1 MLSQLTD
8 VNSYNITVIYCYIT
22 VYNSYIT
29 VRPVYNQYITV
40 MLVCNSYVIITVML
54 YTVYILC
61 IIYVIYSILLYNSI
75 YTVI

>member
-29 VRPVYNQYITV
+29 VKPVYNQYITV
-40 MLVCNSYVIITVML
+40 TGMLVYNSYVIITVML
-54 YTVYILC
+54 YTV
-61 IIYVIYSILLYNSI
+61 
-75 YTVI
+75 

>member
-8 VNSYNITVIYCYIT
+8 VNSYNITDIYCYIT

-29 VRPVYNQYITV
+29 VKPVY
-40 MLVCNSYVIITVML
+40 NSYVIITVML

-61 IIYVIYSILLYNSI
+61 IIYVMYSILLYNSI